1 MGKSI
6 AIVVCAWP
14 PQGGGLGN
22 NAYYQAKKLFQRG
35 WRVGVFTPDF
45 SGIAK
50 DGFAFALNNLST
62 KMQLGKAGFMFGLFK
77 ALNGYDIIHLYYPF
91 FGSDLLVWLFKKK
104 HHQIKL
110 ILHYEMDPIAGG
122 LKGLI
127 FWLYVKF
134 FLGLVVKA
142 SERVGVL
149 SFDHVQNSYLKTYLK
164 RWPGKFIELPNG
176 VDTEIFR
183 PQEKSRDLL
192 TLNNFSVQDKIILF
206 VSGLDKQHY
215 FKGVPI
221 LLEAFKKIPTHYF
234 PDVINGE
241 TQRGVLKELLGE
253 AKLLIVG
260 EGDLRQE
267 FEQLAGKLGISDRV
281 RFMGW
286 IKNEDLPKYYSLAD
300 VFVLPSTA
308 RVESFGIVVAEA
320 QASGVSVIVSD
331 WPGVRTTLEPGQ
343 TGFLIR
349 PGDSDDL
356 AAKLKLLLNDDNLRR
371 QLGSA
376 GAIRAREKY
385 SWNKI
390 TDELE
395 KIYLEL

>member
-1 MGKSI
+1 M
-6 AIVVCAWP
+6 
-14 PQGGGLGN
+14 
-22 NAYYQAKKLFQRG
+22 
-35 WRVGVFTPDF
+35 
-45 SGIAK
+45 
-50 DGFAFALNNLST
+50 
-62 KMQLGKAGFMFGLFK
+62 
-77 ALNGYDIIHLYYPF
+77 
-91 FGSDLLVWLFKKK
+91 
-104 HHQIKL
+104 
-110 ILHYEMDPIAGG
+110 
-122 LKGLI
+122 
-127 FWLYVKF
+127 
-134 FLGLVVKA
+134 
-142 SERVGVL
+142 
-149 SFDHVQNSYLKTYLK
+149 
-164 RWPGKFIELPNG
+164 
-176 VDTEIFR
+176 
-183 PQEKSRDLL
+183 
-192 TLNNFSVQDKIILF
+192 
-206 VSGLDKQHY
+206 
-215 FKGVPI
+215 
-221 LLEAFKKIPTHYF
+221 
-234 PDVINGE
+234 
-241 TQRGVLKELLGE
+241 
-253 AKLLIVG
+253 LIVG